1 MRSSVRSL
9 LVATLLAGAACS
21 HPRTSG
27 QGSPR
32 TSNDVITVEEMRNG
46 GNFSNVYDM
55 IAQLRFRWLQAR
67 GTDTINQ
74 TPGDVVVRLDDNELG
89 TVQSLR
95 NLSPTGI
102 TSIRFVDPVSA
113 AGRWGMGYAHGAILI
128 STKPLRT

>member
-1 MRSSVRSL
+1 MRSPIRPL
-9 LVATLLAGAACS
+9 LLCTLLLALACS
-21 HPRTSG
+21 HPRGSG
-27 QGSPR
+27 QAAPR
-32 TSNDVITVEEMRNG
+32 SNSEVLTLDEMRG
-46 GNFSNVYDM
+46 SGNFSNVYDM
-55 IAQLRFRWLQAR
+55 LAQLRFRWLQAR

-74 TPGDVVVRLDDNELG
+74 KPGDVVVRLDDNEYG

-95 NLSPTGI
+95 NLSPVGI